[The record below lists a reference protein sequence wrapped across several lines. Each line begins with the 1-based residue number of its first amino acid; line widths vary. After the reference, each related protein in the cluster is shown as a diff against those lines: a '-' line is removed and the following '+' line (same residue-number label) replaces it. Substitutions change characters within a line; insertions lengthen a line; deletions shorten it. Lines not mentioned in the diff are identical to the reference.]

1 MQRGLPTCQRA
12 SLPRLQCV
20 AASGAVRKRGLS
32 LVSFNK
38 GPCIPCLGAP
48 AEFSDFGIW
57 QIKRMDRAVHLLTHT
72 DKVQLAEWYAVNR
85 RAVPIRPEPGVL
97 VASIFVSI
105 LGSYATLL
113 VLGRRTSPR
122 GFRNLI
128 LLLLAAVCFSAVAVW
143 GMHFVSMISIR
154 LRATPVK
161 DGVQW
166 YMQFSAGMT
175 VMSLF
180 IPLIATSFAFWF
192 LASEAEFIW
201 WRGLISGVIVGL
213 TSECLPWL
221 AAPNMPRRV
230 LQHNAAH
237 SANMSQSVSCTTRQR
252 SSSPTSTSV
261 TPP

>member
-1 MQRGLPTCQRA
+1 MVHTEEGLGGLIPTQVPAFLAGPRPPNSWTGSSDPAMQT
-12 SLPRLQCV
+12 
-20 AASGAVRKRGLS
+20 
-32 LVSFNK
+32 
-38 GPCIPCLGAP
+38 
-48 AEFSDFGIW
+48 
-57 QIKRMDRAVHLLTHT
+57 LTFA
-72 DKVQLAEWYAVNR
+72 DKVLLAQWYAENR

-154 LRATPVK
+154 LQATPDK
-161 DGVQW
+161 HGVQW

-213 TSECLPWL
+213 TSECLPCIL
-221 AAPNMPRRV
+221 AGASRAP
-230 LQHNAAH
+230 HF
-237 SANMSQSVSCTTRQR
+237 TR
-252 SSSPTSTSV
+252 
-261 TPP
+261 